1 MTILAIFTG
10 PVCPRFTRKHKLF
23 ATGKH
28 EKPMSLKLEMGS
40 ADVEL
45 TMGPLHGIR
54 IIEFAGIG
62 PAPFCGMLLADMGAE
77 VILVERKSSNPN
89 APGFRSGIPAKFG
102 ISNRGKKSIA
112 VDLKKEGAADLLFK
126 LIAGADG
133 LIEGFRP
140 GVMERLGL
148 GPQQCLEVNPALV
161 YGRVTGWGQSG
172 PLAHAAG
179 HDINYIALSGALFHG
194 GHRDSVP
201 SAPPTLVGDV
211 GGGALMLTI
220 GLLAAIIQARETKT
234 GQVIDAAITDGSALM
249 TSLLY
254 GVHQAGLWTNQRQDN
269 FLDGGAHWYDC
280 YECADQHY
288 ISIGALEPAFYN
300 ELLKRCDLAGDADY
314 ADQFAKQ
321 RWPELREKMA
331 AMFRTRSR
339 DEWCELLEGS
349 DACFAPVL
357 NFAEAPDHPHNRE
370 RQTFVERD
378 GVVQPAP
385 APRFSA
391 TPAEIGDAPP
401 MPGQHTLEV
410 LRGIGLNEPDIEALR
425 ADGVVA
431 DA

>member
-1 MTILAIFTG
+1 
-10 PVCPRFTRKHKLF
+10 
-23 ATGKH
+23 
-28 EKPMSLKLEMGS
+28 
-40 ADVEL
+40 
-45 TMGPLHGIR
+45 MGPLHGIR

-89 APGFRSGIPAKFG
+89 APGLRSGIPAKFS
-102 ISNRGKKSIA
+102 ITNRGKKSLA
-112 VDLKKEGAADLLFK
+112 VDLKQEGAAELLLR
-126 LIAGADG
+126 LIASADG

-148 GPQQCLEVNPALV
+148 GPKQCLGVNPALV
-161 YGRVTGWGQSG
+161 YGRVTGWGQEG

-179 HDINYIALSGALFHG
+179 HDINYIALSGALYHG

-211 GGGALMLTI
+211 GGGALMLAI
-220 GLLAAIIQARETKT
+220 GLLAALVRARETKT

-254 GVHQAGLWTNQRQDN
+254 GVQQAGLWTNQRQDN
-269 FLDGGAHWYDC
+269 FLDGGAHWYNC
-280 YECADQHY
+280 YECADQRY
-288 ISIGALEPAFYN
+288 ISIGALEPAFYK
-300 ELLKRCDLAGDADY
+300 ELLQRCGLDGDPDY
-314 ADQFAKQ
+314 AEQFAKQ

-331 AMFRTRSR
+331 ALFRTRNQ
-339 DEWCELLEGS
+339 EAWCELLEGS

-357 NFAEAPDHPHNRE
+357 NFAEAPEHPHNRQ

-385 APRFSA
+385 APRFSV
-391 TPAEIGDAPP
+391 TPGEIGAAPP
-401 MPGQHTLEV
+401 EAGQHTEEI
-410 LRGIGLNEPDIEALR
+410 LRGIGLNEAEIEALR
-425 ADGVVA
+425 KEGVVGA
-431 DA
+431 